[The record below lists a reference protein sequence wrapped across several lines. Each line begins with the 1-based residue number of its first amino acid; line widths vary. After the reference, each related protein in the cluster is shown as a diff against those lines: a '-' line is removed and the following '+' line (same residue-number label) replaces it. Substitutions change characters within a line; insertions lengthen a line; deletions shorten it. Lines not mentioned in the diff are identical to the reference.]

1 MINFDDVFHVGIIVP
16 DIEQGMAEI
25 AKRFGASWPRPPGSA
40 NVRVRTKAGVQVM
53 SSRFAYTAE
62 GPPYIELIEAVPGT
76 VWEAGEGSRI
86 HHLGAF
92 VDDLDAEIE
101 RLTAEGAELEM
112 ASVDEDGGRILG
124 VTYIN
129 SDLGV
134 RLELLPS
141 SGRERILS
149 VTKPE

>member
-1 MINFDDVFHVGIIVP
+1 M
-16 DIEQGMAEI
+16 
-25 AKRFGASWPRPPGSA
+25 
-40 NVRVRTKAGVQVM
+40 
-53 SSRFAYTAE
+53 
-62 GPPYIELIEAVPGT
+62 
-76 VWEAGEGSRI
+76 WEAGEGSRI

-112 ASVDEDGGRILG
+112 ASVDEDGSRILG

>member
-1 MINFDDVFHVGIIVP
+1 MINYDDVFHIGIIVP
-16 DIEQGMAEI
+16 EIESGMAEI
-25 AKRFGASWPRPPGSA
+25 SKRFGASWPRPPGAA
-40 NVRVRTKAGVQVM
+40 NVRVRTKAGVQVL

-76 VWEAGEGSRI
+76 VWEAGKGSRI

-92 VDDLDAEIE
+92 VDDLDEEIS

-112 ASVDEDGGRILG
+112 ATVDEDGKRVLG
-124 VTYIN
+124 VSYIN

>member
-1 MINFDDVFHVGIIVP
+1 
-16 DIEQGMAEI
+16 
-25 AKRFGASWPRPPGSA
+25 
-40 NVRVRTKAGVQVM
+40 
-53 SSRFAYTAE
+53 
-62 GPPYIELIEAVPGT
+62 
-76 VWEAGEGSRI
+76 GEGSRI

-101 RLTAEGAELEM
+101 RLTAEGADLEM
-112 ASVDEDGGRILG
+112 ASVDEAGERILG

-129 SDLGV
+129 SELGV

-141 SGRERILS
+141 AGRERILS

>member
-1 MINFDDVFHVGIIVP
+1 MINYDDVFHIGIIVP
-16 DIEQGMAEI
+16 EIEAGMEEI
-25 AKRFGASWPRPPGSA
+25 AKRFGASWPRPPGAA

-53 SSRFAYTAE
+53 QSRFAYTAE
-62 GPPYIELIEAVPGT
+62 GPPYIELIEGVPGT

-101 RLTAEGAELEM
+101 RLTAEGADLEM
-112 ASVDEDGGRILG
+112 ASVDEAGERVLG
-124 VTYIN
+124 VTYMN

-134 RLELLPS
+134 RLDLLPS
-141 SGRERILS
+141 AGRERILS

>member
-1 MINFDDVFHVGIIVP
+1 MINYDDVFHVGIIVP
-16 DIEQGMAEI
+16 DIDEGMAEI
-25 AKRFGASWPRPPGSA
+25 AQRFGASWPRPPGSA
-40 NVRVRTKAGVQVM
+40 SIRVRTKAGIQVM
-53 SSRFAYTAE
+53 NSRFAYTAE

-76 VWEAGEGSRI
+76 VWEAGEGSRL

-101 RLTAEGAELEM
+101 RLTAEGADLEM
-112 ASVDEDGGRILG
+112 ESVDEDGQRILA

-141 SGRERILS
+141 AGRERILS